1 MINMD
6 IQQLYYFI
14 NIVECDYNL
23 SLAAKRIHIS
33 QPALS
38 QFISNFEND
47 KDIQLFHR
55 KQGRLHSLTRAGES
69 IYQYALQI
77 VKQYEEMQEVIRVEG
92 LKQKGTIRIG
102 LPSLILRVYFS
113 DYFPSL
119 VLNNPNVHL
128 EIIENGSNDLR
139 KKLINGEIDIAILI
153 EPTSLDTKNY
163 EQHIIQIDEM
173 VAFVDPKNPLNQKEK
188 LEWSDLKGYP
198 IATFNS
204 TFMTNHLVT
213 QKLEAHSAEHQ
224 IQFTSSSWDYLIE
237 ATRNKNI
244 VSILPRPVEKF
255 FPTEITK
262 AKQFRDYIP
271 FNFQLCRSFKG
282 KYTPIEEF
290 VFNDIINHFYQPID

>member
-1 MINMD
+1 MIGMD

-23 SLAAKRIHIS
+23 SLAAKKIHIS

-38 QFISNFEND
+38 QFISNFESE
-47 KDIQLFHR
+47 KDVLLFNR
-55 KQGRLHSLTRAGES
+55 KQGRLHSLTRAGEV

-77 VKQYEEMQEVIRVEG
+77 VKQHEEMQEIVRVEG

-119 VLNNPNVHL
+119 VLDNTQVHL

-163 EQHIIQIDEM
+163 EQHVIQIDEM
-173 VAFVDPKNPLNQKEK
+173 VAFMDSKNPLMEK
-188 LEWSDLKGYP
+188 DKLNWPDLKGFP

-204 TFMTNHLVT
+204 TFMTNQLVT
-213 QKLEAHSAEHQ
+213 QKLEDYGIAEQ
-224 IQFTSSSWDYLIE
+224 LQFTSSSWDYLIE

-244 VSILPRPVEKF
+244 VSVLPRPVEKF
-255 FPTEITK
+255 LPKDAFGVNH
-262 AKQFRDYIP
+262 FRDYIP
-271 FNFQLCRSFKG
+271 FNFHLCRPFKD
-282 KYTPIEEF
+282 KYSSVEDF
-290 VFNDIINHFYQPID
+290 VFSDIINHFYQPI